1 MIRKPVLL
9 TSPKLAKNV
18 YPTFSFHAFLAAL
31 ASRYPSPNAIDN
43 TNCYLKLFYNTQEK
57 FLFPCVW
64 LQRGS
69 EFEGICSPFLCFF
82 KEAAG

>member
-64 LQRGS
+64 LQRG
-69 EFEGICSPFLCFF
+69 ERI
-82 KEAAG
+82 